1 MNNLQKYLSEFFNN
15 LEVFEDVSRGHQY
28 KIFMQQS
35 IIDFLENETKE
46 TAFLVYQAFFDSYRI
61 KLEGQSNPF
70 VDLLDV
76 LKNYEENAATLIDK
90 QRDHFVHSVNVFILG
105 LCIYS
110 QNKNYRDAFKKTNM
124 NKEIY
129 AHSYDTK
136 NEEFY
141 YRWGLASL
149 FHDVGYPVEIIGRQ
163 IEKFIN
169 FATNVDNNETKVKL
183 HIEYENFE
191 QLNSIPEVLP
201 KRQFTKAYFE
211 KYDSCIYIDLLKP
224 IDLLAHKLYLCLDV
238 DLKQIKDAL
247 DEFIFIMAKAGFI
260 DHGFYSAIIV
270 LKWYGFLIQ
279 KCNYK
284 PEYFFYPILDSAS
297 GILLHNYYKNVIM
310 KPPFSKG
317 ALSPESHPIAY
328 LLILCDELQEW
339 NREAYGILDKK
350 RTHAQEASIAIS
362 NNRLDITY
370 IARTGTL
377 PQKFSAEKEALFSR
391 LLDMQSIFNA
401 GFSVGCEALETLVPL
416 AEKMRIE
423 DKITPRPLLDNLEKL
438 AIAIH
443 ELYNQKQL
451 ERYPNKPLEY
461 PRFTDLAD
469 SMKYSNLRQ
478 ARNITAK
485 LDTMDFVMLP
495 KNTPGQKVTEISED
509 IVEYLAKEEH
519 KAWVAER
526 IESGWRYGEIRD
538 TEKKVTPYLVEYDQL
553 SEEIKELDRDTVR
566 NIPLLAEMIGMAIY
580 KNHPKQ

>member
-1 MNNLQKYLSEFFNN
+1 MNNLPKYLSDFFNS

-35 IIDFLENETKE
+35 IIDFLENETKD
-46 TAFLVYQAFFDSYRI
+46 TAFSVYQAFFDSYRI

-70 VDLLDV
+70 IDLLDV

-110 QNKNYRDAFKKTNM
+110 QNKNYRDAFQKTNM

-238 DLKQIKDAL
+238 DLKQIKDSL
-247 DEFIFIMAKAGFI
+247 DEFIFVMAKAGFI

-297 GILLHNYYKNVIM
+297 GILLHNYYKNVMM

-328 LLILCDELQEW
+328 LLILCD
-339 NREAYGILDKK
+339 
-350 RTHAQEASIAIS
+350 
-362 NNRLDITY
+362 
-370 IARTGTL
+370 
-377 PQKFSAEKEALFSR
+377 
-391 LLDMQSIFNA
+391 
-401 GFSVGCEALETLVPL
+401 
-416 AEKMRIE
+416 
-423 DKITPRPLLDNLEKL
+423 
-438 AIAIH
+438 
-443 ELYNQKQL
+443 
-451 ERYPNKPLEY
+451 
-461 PRFTDLAD
+461 
-469 SMKYSNLRQ
+469 
-478 ARNITAK
+478 
-485 LDTMDFVMLP
+485 
-495 KNTPGQKVTEISED
+495 
-509 IVEYLAKEEH
+509 
-519 KAWVAER
+519 
-526 IESGWRYGEIRD
+526 
-538 TEKKVTPYLVEYDQL
+538 
-553 SEEIKELDRDTVR
+553 
-566 NIPLLAEMIGMAIY
+566 
-580 KNHPKQ
+580 